1 MAASIRTTR
10 VAAITAGG
18 PTQDVTI
25 SGFGT
30 PTAVVV
36 RYVKAVSDDTVVGNA
51 AMGAGLYD
59 GTAPVCCFSHSITG
73 GASASNGRGN
83 DFSGSWFI
91 RSFNAAGSDDARAS
105 VAFIT
110 DGVRL
115 TWDLLPPAGWLMT
128 FTLITGTDAEY
139 CAHVDNAAGDVD
151 VTAAGFQPNFILTIG
166 ANTGSFPSSSFDIT
180 EGYCVEDSGVV
191 SQGSFSW
198 WEQSGASNCS
208 PMVVFDTAASK
219 RVMFGGGLIGGIAWT
234 DFDANGATA
243 AQVNAD
249 GCDAIYLMLK
259 FPAAQEVGI
268 FSDSVTTS
276 TGNTTIGQGGAAVP
290 AYIEGCFAALTPAMD
305 NTWRGSSG
313 DPEAGVISLFSY
325 DGTTQICNSLYFDE
339 GTDPVV
345 TNSVSRSGS
354 VFDSSDD
361 LPTQNPWVGTASAF
375 TAGGMTVNITTAPAT
390 ERRIFGWYLE
400 AASGGG
406 VTVGTAIESDTA
418 LEPSLAKQLAA
429 GVASET
435 DSAPTLALARSL
447 AVGVAS
453 ETGTALDLALGK
465 QVPTGIAEESNAAI
479 GRSIGKLLATGQA
492 EETSTAFAASVAVNL
507 GAGIATETGS
517 AQPATLSKT
526 LSAGVAT
533 ETDLAFAP
541 TFALAFG
548 VGVAEETDSALSV
561 ALAKQ
566 LAAAVA
572 TEADAAQAPAFAA
585 GVNVTAATE
594 TDAAITLGLAKSLAI
609 GIASETDSA
618 LDVALTS
625 GLTAGLAIETDASV
639 ARTLSKTLTASPV
652 ATETDTALALSIAG
666 GLATTAAAE
675 ADSAL
680 QLTLSKQL
688 STSVAADAQQAL
700 TPTLTK
706 TLSQLPSVETSAA
719 LSLALHRAIASGVS
733 GETDTAR
740 ALHFPIAMGLAT
752 EVDLAIALVLSEII
766 LGAPGTGAWTKAPT
780 PGTGAWTKGST
791 PGTGYWVKAPTPETE
806 AWVKH

>member
-36 RYVKAVSDDTVVGNA
+36 RYVKATADDTVVGNA
-51 AMGAGLYD
+51 AMGGGIYD
-59 GTAPVCCFSHSITG
+59 GTSPVCCFSHSITG

-91 RSFNAAGSDDARAS
+91 RSFASGGADDARAS

-128 FTLITGTDAEY
+128 FTFITGTDAEY

-276 TGNTTIGQGGAAVP
+276 TGNTTIGPGGSVVP
-290 AYIEGCFAALTPAMD
+290 AFIEGCFAALTPAMD

-325 DGTTQICNSLYFDE
+325 DGTTQICNTLFLDE
-339 GTDPVV
+339 STDPVV
-345 TNSVSRSGS
+345 TDSVSRSGS
-354 VFDSSDD
+354 VFDSADD
-361 LPTQNPWVGTASAF
+361 NQANAWVGTASAF
-375 TAGGMTVNITTAPAT
+375 TAGGMTVNITAAPAT

-400 AASGGG
+400 AATGGG
-406 VTVGTAIESDTA
+406 VTVGTATESDTA
-418 LEPSLAKQLAA
+418 LDPSIAKQLAA

-435 DSAPTLALARSL
+435 DTAPALALVRSL

-453 ETGTALDLALGK
+453 ETSTALESALGK

-479 GRSIGKLLATGQA
+479 GQSIGKRLATGHA
-492 EETSTAFAASVAVNL
+492 EETSTAFAASLAVNL
-507 GAGIATETGS
+507 GIGIAAETDS

-526 LSAGVAT
+526 LSAGVAN
-533 ETDLAFAP
+533 ETDAAFAP

-572 TEADAAQAPAFAA
+572 TETDAAQATAFAV

-594 TDAAITLGLAKSLAI
+594 TDAALTLGLAKAFTLGVAT
-609 GIASETDSA
+609 ETDGA
-618 LDVALTS
+618 LGVALTS
-625 GLTAGLAIETDASV
+625 GLTAGVATETDASV
-639 ARTLSKTLTASPV
+639 ARALSKALTASPV

-688 STSVAADAQQAL
+688 STSVAAEAQQAL
-700 TPTLTK
+700 TPTLAK
-706 TLSQLPSVETSAA
+706 VLGQLPSVETSAA

-752 EVDLAIALVLSEII
+752 EVDLAIALDLAELI
-766 LGAPGTGAWTKAPT
+766 LGAPGTGAWTKGAT
-780 PGTGAWTKGST
+780 PGTGDWSKTAT
-791 PGTGYWVKAPTPETE
+791 PGTGI
-806 AWVKH
+806 WVKH